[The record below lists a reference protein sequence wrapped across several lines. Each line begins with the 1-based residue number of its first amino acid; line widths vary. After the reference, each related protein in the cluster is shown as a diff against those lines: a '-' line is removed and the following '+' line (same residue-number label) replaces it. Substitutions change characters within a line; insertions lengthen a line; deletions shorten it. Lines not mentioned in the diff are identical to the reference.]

1 MRNLE
6 IINSEI
12 ASLEAQLETAKT
24 ALYAVED
31 NHKNLIKETW
41 VAQLGNIL
49 EEGDVITNSYD
60 DGISISRI
68 QVRTD
73 RSGKEYNYNQE
84 IYSISRPS
92 YGREKGSMPF
102 QISTYSTTVDNEFEF
117 DRLITVGK
125 VAAFIKENNKNLVE
139 TFRISSP
146 WNSAEQ
152 KEVYRLG
159 DALRLLNNE
168 KSELQRQALL
178 AKLETEGVEFAPDK
192 YNHYPS
198 LDARWDWSIRNICK
212 IKVVRKTASGK
223 SADIEVVTRYK
234 DWNGNTHDDVSTA
247 DKVRMD
253 KVESLL
259 SYYRESIVA

>member
-12 ASLEAQLETAKT
+12 ASLEAQLETAKS
-24 ALYAVED
+24 ALYVVED

-41 VAQLGNIL
+41 IAQLGTIL
-49 EEGDVITNSYD
+49 EEGDTIESDYS
-60 DGISISRI
+60 DGIRVNRI

-73 RSGKEYNYNQE
+73 RSGKEYNYRQE
-84 IYSISRPS
+84 IYSISRSS
-92 YGREKGSMPF
+92 YGSKEGMPF
-102 QISTYSTTVDNEFEF
+102 QLSTYSTTVDNDFEF

-125 VAAFIKENNKNLVE
+125 VAAFVKENKVNLVE
-139 TFRISSP
+139 TFRLGSP

-159 DALRLLNNE
+159 NEISTLRNE
-168 KSELQRQALL
+168 KSNVERQAIL
-178 AKLETEGVEFAPDK
+178 AKLETEGVEFSADK
-192 YNHYPS
+192 WSNFPS
-198 LDARWDWSIRNICK
+198 LEVRWNWSIRSIFK
-212 IKVVRKTASGK
+212 IKVVKKTASGK
-223 SADIEVVTRYK
+223 SADLEIVTRHK
-234 DWNGNTHDDVSTA
+234 TWEGTFQDNVTTV

>member
-1 MRNLE
+1 MRTLE

-12 ASLEAQLETAKT
+12 ASLEAQLETVKS
-24 ALYAVED
+24 ALYVVED

-41 VAQLGNIL
+41 IAQLGTVL
-49 EEGDVITNSYD
+49 EEGDILENDYSE
-60 DGISISRI
+60 GIRVKRI

-73 RSGKEYNYNQE
+73 RSGKEYNYSQE
-84 IYSISRPS
+84 IYNISRSS
-92 YGREKGSMPF
+92 YGSKEGMPF
-102 QISTYSTTVDNEFEF
+102 QISTYSTTVDNDFEF

-125 VAAFIKENNKNLVE
+125 VAAFIKENNKNLIE
-139 TFRISSP
+139 AFRISSP
-146 WNSAEQ
+146 YNSAEQ

-168 KSELQRQALL
+168 KSEFQRQALL

-234 DWNGNTHDDVSTA
+234 DWNGNTHDDVTTA

>member
-1 MRNLE
+1 MRTLD

-24 ALYAVED
+24 ALFAVED
-31 NHKNLIKETW
+31 NHNNLIKEIW
-41 VAQLGNIL
+41 ISMLGSIL
-49 EEGDVITNSYD
+49 QEGDVVSNSYD
-60 DGISISRI
+60 SGIRVTRI

-92 YGREKGSMPF
+92 YGSKESMPF
-102 QISTYSTTVDNEFEF
+102 QLSTYSTTIDNDFEF
-117 DRLITVGK
+117 DRLITIGR
-125 VAAFIKENNKNLVE
+125 VAAFIKNNQAPLME
-139 TFRISSP
+139 AFRIASP

-168 KSELQRQALL
+168 KSELERNMRL
-178 AKLETEGVEFAPDK
+178 AKLETEGLEFTPDK
-192 YNHYPS
+192 WNHYPS
-198 LDARWDWSIRNICK
+198 LDVRWDWSVREIFK
-212 IKVVRKTASGK
+212 IKVVKKTASGK
-223 SADIEVVTRYK
+223 SADLEIVSRYK
-234 DWNGNTHDDVSTA
+234 KWEGGFEEHVQTV

-259 SYYRESIVA
+259 SYHRDQLVA

>member
-1 MRNLE
+1 
-6 IINSEI
+6 
-12 ASLEAQLETAKT
+12 
-24 ALYAVED
+24 
-31 NHKNLIKETW
+31 
-41 VAQLGNIL
+41 L
-49 EEGDVITNSYD
+49 EEGDNLENDYSE
-60 DGISISRI
+60 GIRVSRI

-73 RSGKEYNYNQE
+73 RSGKEYNYKQE
-84 IYSISRPS
+84 IYNICRSS
-92 YGREKGSMPF
+92 YGSKEGMPF
-102 QISTYSTTVDNEFEF
+102 QLSTYSTTVDNDFEF

-139 TFRISSP
+139 AFRMGSP
-146 WNSAEQ
+146 YNSAEQ
-152 KEVYRLG
+152 KEVYKLG

-178 AKLETEGVEFAPDK
+178 TRLETEGVEFAPDK

-212 IKVVRKTASGK
+212 IKVVKKTASGK
-223 SADIEVVTRYK
+223 SADLEVVTRYK
-234 DWNGNTHDDVSTA
+234 DWDGNIHDNVTTA

>member
-41 VAQLGNIL
+41 VAQLGTIL
-49 EEGDVITNSYD
+49 EEGDNLENDYSE
-60 DGISISRI
+60 GIRVSRI

-73 RSGKEYNYNQE
+73 RSGKEYNYKQE
-84 IYSISRPS
+84 IYNICRSS
-92 YGREKGSMPF
+92 YGSKEGMPF
-102 QISTYSTTVDNEFEF
+102 QLSTYSTTVDNDFEF

-139 TFRISSP
+139 AFRMGSP
-146 WNSAEQ
+146 YNSAEQ
-152 KEVYRLG
+152 KEVYKLG

-178 AKLETEGVEFAPDK
+178 TRLETEGVEFAPDK

-212 IKVVRKTASGK
+212 IKVVKKTASGK
-223 SADIEVVTRYK
+223 SADLEVVTRYK
-234 DWNGNTHDDVSTA
+234 DWDGNIHDNVTTA

>member
-1 MRNLE
+1 MRTLE

-12 ASLEAQLETAKT
+12 ASLEAQLETAKS
-24 ALYAVED
+24 ALYVVEN

-41 VAQLGNIL
+41 IAQLGNIL
-49 EEGDVITNSYD
+49 EEGDILENDYSE
-60 DGISISRI
+60 GIRVKRI

-84 IYSISRPS
+84 IYNICRSS
-92 YGREKGSMPF
+92 YGSKEGMPF
-102 QISTYSTTVDNEFEF
+102 QISTYSTTVDNDFEF

-139 TFRISSP
+139 VFRISSP

-159 DALRLLNNE
+159 DALTLLKNE
-168 KSELQRQALL
+168 KSDLQRQALL
-178 AKLETEGVEFAPDK
+178 DKLETEGVEFAPDK

-212 IKVVRKTASGK
+212 IKVVKKTASGK

-234 DWNGNTHDDVSTA
+234 DWDGNIHDNVTTA

>member
-12 ASLEAQLETAKT
+12 ASLEAQLETAKS
-24 ALYAVED
+24 ALYVVED

-41 VAQLGNIL
+41 IAQLGDIL
-49 EEGDVITNSYD
+49 EEGDILENDYSE
-60 DGISISRI
+60 GIRVKRI

-84 IYSISRPS
+84 IYNICRSS
-92 YGREKGSMPF
+92 YGSKEGMPF
-102 QISTYSTTVDNEFEF
+102 QISTYSTTVDNDFEF

-125 VAAFIKENNKNLVE
+125 VAAFIKENNKNLIE
-139 TFRISSP
+139 AFRISSP
-146 WNSAEQ
+146 YNSAEQ

-168 KSELQRQALL
+168 KSEFQRQALL

-234 DWNGNTHDDVSTA
+234 DWNGNTHDDVTTA

>member
-12 ASLEAQLETAKT
+12 ASLEAQLETAKS
-24 ALYAVED
+24 ALFVVED

-49 EEGDVITNSYD
+49 EEGDILENDYSE
-60 DGISISRI
+60 GIRVKRI

-73 RSGKEYNYNQE
+73 RSGKEYNYSQE
-84 IYSISRPS
+84 IYNICRSS
-92 YGREKGSMPF
+92 YGSKEGMPF
-102 QISTYSTTVDNEFEF
+102 QISTYSTTVDNDFEF

-125 VAAFIKENNKNLVE
+125 VAAFIKENNKNLIE
-139 TFRISSP
+139 AFRISSP
-146 WNSAEQ
+146 YNSAEQ

-168 KSELQRQALL
+168 KSEFQRQALL

-234 DWNGNTHDDVSTA
+234 DWNGNTHDDVTTA

>member
-49 EEGDVITNSYD
+49 EEGDILENDYSE
-60 DGISISRI
+60 GIRVKRI

-73 RSGKEYNYNQE
+73 RSGKEYNYSQE
-84 IYSISRPS
+84 IYNICRSS
-92 YGREKGSMPF
+92 YGSKEGMPF
-102 QISTYSTTVDNEFEF
+102 QISTYSTTVDNDFEF

-125 VAAFIKENNKNLVE
+125 VAAFVKENKTNLIE
-139 TFRISSP
+139 TFRIASP

-212 IKVVRKTASGK
+212 IKVVKKTASGK

-234 DWNGNTHDDVSTA
+234 DWDGNIHDNVTTA

>member
-12 ASLEAQLETAKT
+12 ASLEAQLETAKS
-24 ALYAVED
+24 ALFVVED

-41 VAQLGNIL
+41 IAQLGNIL
-49 EEGDVITNSYD
+49 EEGDILENDYSE
-60 DGISISRI
+60 GIRVKRI

-73 RSGKEYNYNQE
+73 RSGKEYNYSQE
-84 IYSISRPS
+84 IYNICRSS
-92 YGREKGSMPF
+92 YGSKEGMPF
-102 QISTYSTTVDNEFEF
+102 QISTYSTTVDNDFEF

-125 VAAFIKENNKNLVE
+125 VAAFIKENNKNLIE
-139 TFRISSP
+139 AFRISSP
-146 WNSAEQ
+146 YNSAEQ

-168 KSELQRQALL
+168 KSEFQRQALL

-234 DWNGNTHDDVSTA
+234 DWNGNTHDDVTTA

>member
-24 ALYAVED
+24 ALNAVQD
-31 NHKNLIKETW
+31 NHNNLIKETW
-41 VAQLGNIL
+41 ITQLGTIL
-49 EEGDVITNSYD
+49 EEGDVLENDYSE
-60 DGISISRI
+60 GIRVNRI

-73 RSGKEYNYNQE
+73 RSGKEYNYKQE
-84 IYSISRPS
+84 IYNICRSS
-92 YGREKGSMPF
+92 YGSKEGMPF
-102 QISTYSTTVDNEFEF
+102 QLSTYSTTVDNDFEF

-139 TFRISSP
+139 AFRMGSP
-146 WNSAEQ
+146 YNSAEQ

-168 KSELQRQALL
+168 KSELERQALL
-178 AKLETEGVEFAPDK
+178 VKLETEGVEFAPDK

-212 IKVVRKTASGK
+212 IKVVKKTASGK

-234 DWNGNTHDDVSTA
+234 SYDGTTHDDVTTA

>member
-12 ASLEAQLETAKT
+12 ASLEAQLETAKS
-24 ALYAVED
+24 ALFVVED

-41 VAQLGNIL
+41 IAQLGNIL
-49 EEGDVITNSYD
+49 EEGDILENDYSE
-60 DGISISRI
+60 GIRVKRI

-73 RSGKEYNYNQE
+73 RSGKEYNYSQE
-84 IYSISRPS
+84 IYNICRSS
-92 YGREKGSMPF
+92 YGSKEGMPF
-102 QISTYSTTVDNEFEF
+102 QISTYSTTVDNDFEF

-125 VAAFIKENNKNLVE
+125 VAAFIKENNKNLIE
-139 TFRISSP
+139 AFRISSP
-146 WNSAEQ
+146 YNSAEQ

-168 KSELQRQALL
+168 KSELERNTRLT
-178 AKLETEGVEFAPDK
+178 KLEIEGLEFTPDK
-192 YNHYPS
+192 YDRYPS
-198 LDARWDWSIRNICK
+198 LEVRWDWSVRDIFK

-223 SADIEVVTRYK
+223 SADLEITSRYK
-234 DWNGNTHDDVSTA
+234 KWEGGFDERVQTV

-253 KVESLL
+253 KVESLI
-259 SYYRESIVA
+259 SYHRDQVVA

>member
-12 ASLEAQLETAKT
+12 ASLEAQLETAKS
-24 ALYAVED
+24 ALFVVED

-41 VAQLGNIL
+41 IAQLGTIL
-49 EEGDVITNSYD
+49 EEGDAVESDYS
-60 DGISISRI
+60 DGIRVNRI

-73 RSGKEYNYNQE
+73 RSGKEYNYKQE
-84 IYSISRPS
+84 IYSISRSS
-92 YGREKGSMPF
+92 YGSKEGMPF
-102 QISTYSTTVDNEFEF
+102 QLSTYSTTVDNDFEF

-125 VAAFIKENNKNLVE
+125 VAAFVKENKVNLVE
-139 TFRISSP
+139 TFRLGSP

-159 DALRLLNNE
+159 NELSTLRNE
-168 KSELQRQALL
+168 KSNVERQAIL
-178 AKLETEGVEFAPDK
+178 AKLETEGVEFSADK
-192 YNHYPS
+192 WSNFPS
-198 LDARWDWSIRNICK
+198 LEVRWNWSVRSIFK
-212 IKVVRKTASGK
+212 IKVVKKTASGK
-223 SADIEVVTRYK
+223 SADLEIVTRHK
-234 DWNGNTHDDVSTA
+234 TWEGTFQDNVTTV

-253 KVESLL
+253 KVENLL

>member
-1 MRNLE
+1 MRTLE

-12 ASLEAQLETAKT
+12 ASLEAQLETVKS
-24 ALYAVED
+24 ALYVVED

-41 VAQLGNIL
+41 IAQLGTVL
-49 EEGDVITNSYD
+49 EEGDILENDYSE
-60 DGISISRI
+60 GIRVKRI

-73 RSGKEYNYNQE
+73 RSGKEYNYSQE
-84 IYSISRPS
+84 IYNISRSS
-92 YGREKGSMPF
+92 YGSKEGMPF
-102 QISTYSTTVDNEFEF
+102 QISTYSTTVDNDFEF

-168 KSELQRQALL
+168 KSDLQRQAIL

-198 LDARWDWSIRNICK
+198 LDARWDWSIRNIFK
-212 IKVVRKTASGK
+212 IKVTKKTASGK
-223 SADIEVVTRYK
+223 SADLEIVTRYK
-234 DWNGNTHDDVSTA
+234 DWDGNIHDNVTTA

>member
-12 ASLEAQLETAKT
+12 ASLEAQLETAKS
-24 ALYAVED
+24 ALYVVED

-41 VAQLGNIL
+41 IAQLGTIL
-49 EEGDVITNSYD
+49 EEGDILENDYSE
-60 DGISISRI
+60 GIRVKRI

-84 IYSISRPS
+84 IYNICRSS
-92 YGREKGSMPF
+92 YGSKEGMPF
-102 QISTYSTTVDNEFEF
+102 QISTYSTTVDNDFEF

-125 VAAFIKENNKNLVE
+125 VAAFIKENNKNLIE
-139 TFRISSP
+139 AFRISSP
-146 WNSAEQ
+146 YNSAEQ

-168 KSELQRQALL
+168 KSEFQRQALL

-234 DWNGNTHDDVSTA
+234 DWNGNTHDDVTTA

>member
-12 ASLEAQLETAKT
+12 ASLEAQLETAKS
-24 ALYAVED
+24 ALFVVED

-41 VAQLGNIL
+41 IAQLGNIL
-49 EEGDVITNSYD
+49 EEGDILENDYSE
-60 DGISISRI
+60 GIRVKRI

-73 RSGKEYNYNQE
+73 RSGKEYNYSQE
-84 IYSISRPS
+84 IYNICRSS
-92 YGREKGSMPF
+92 YGSKEGMPF
-102 QISTYSTTVDNEFEF
+102 QISTYSTTVDNDFEF

-125 VAAFIKENNKNLVE
+125 VAAFIKENNKNLIE
-139 TFRISSP
+139 AFRISSP
-146 WNSAEQ
+146 YNSAEQ

-168 KSELQRQALL
+168 KSEFQRQALL

-234 DWNGNTHDDVSTA
+234 DWNGNTHDDVTTA

-259 SYYRESIVA
+259 SYHRDQVVA

>member
-12 ASLEAQLETAKT
+12 ASLEAQLETAKS
-24 ALYAVED
+24 ALYVVED

-41 VAQLGNIL
+41 VAQLGTIL
-49 EEGDVITNSYD
+49 EEGDILENDYSE
-60 DGISISRI
+60 GIRVNRI

-73 RSGKEYNYNQE
+73 RSGKEYNYKQE
-84 IYSISRPS
+84 IYNICRSS
-92 YGREKGSMPF
+92 YGSKEGMPF
-102 QISTYSTTVDNEFEF
+102 QLSTYSTTVDNDFEF

-125 VAAFIKENNKNLVE
+125 VAAFVKENKTNLVE
-139 TFRISSP
+139 TFRIGSP

-152 KEVYRLG
+152 KEVHRLG
-159 DALRLLNNE
+159 DMLRILNNE
-168 KSELQRQALL
+168 KSELQRQAILT
-178 AKLETEGVEFAPDK
+178 KLETEGVEFVADK
-192 YNHYPS
+192 YNNLPS
-198 LDARWDWSIRNICK
+198 LEARWDWSIRNIFK
-212 IKVVRKTASGK
+212 IKVVKKTASGK
-223 SADIEVVTRYK
+223 SADLEIVTRYK
-234 DWNGNTHDDVSTA
+234 DWEGNIHDNVTTA

>member
-12 ASLEAQLETAKT
+12 ASLEAQLETAKS
-24 ALYAVED
+24 ALFVVED

-41 VAQLGNIL
+41 IAQLGNIL
-49 EEGDVITNSYD
+49 EEGDVVTNNYD

-92 YGREKGSMPF
+92 YGPEKGSMPF
-102 QISTYSTTVDNEFEF
+102 RISTYSTTVDNEFEF

-168 KSELQRQALL
+168 KSELERNTRLT
-178 AKLETEGVEFAPDK
+178 KLEIEGLEFTTDK
-192 YNHYPS
+192 YDRYPS
-198 LDARWDWSIRNICK
+198 LEVRWDWSVRDIFK

-223 SADIEVVTRYK
+223 SADLEITSRYK
-234 DWNGNTHDDVSTA
+234 KWEGGFDERVQTV

-259 SYYRESIVA
+259 SYHRDQIVA

>member
-12 ASLEAQLETAKT
+12 ASLEAQLETAKS
-24 ALYAVED
+24 ALFVVED

-41 VAQLGNIL
+41 IAQLGTIL
-49 EEGDVITNSYD
+49 EEGDAVESDYS
-60 DGISISRI
+60 DGIRVNRI

-73 RSGKEYNYNQE
+73 RSGKEYNYKQE
-84 IYSISRPS
+84 IYSISRSS
-92 YGREKGSMPF
+92 YGSKEGMPF
-102 QISTYSTTVDNEFEF
+102 QLSTYSTTVDNDFEF

-125 VAAFIKENNKNLVE
+125 VAAFVKESKVNLVE
-139 TFRISSP
+139 TFRLGSP

-159 DALRLLNNE
+159 NEISTLRNE
-168 KSELQRQALL
+168 KSNVERQAIL
-178 AKLETEGVEFAPDK
+178 AKLETEGVEFSADK
-192 YNHYPS
+192 WSNFPS
-198 LDARWDWSIRNICK
+198 LEVRWNWSIRSIFK
-212 IKVVRKTASGK
+212 IKVVKKTASGK
-223 SADIEVVTRYK
+223 SADLEIVTRHK
-234 DWNGNTHDDVSTA
+234 TWEGTFQDNVTTV

>member
-12 ASLEAQLETAKT
+12 ASLEAQLETAKS
-24 ALYAVED
+24 ALYVVED

-41 VAQLGNIL
+41 IAQLGNIL
-49 EEGDVITNSYD
+49 EEGDILENDYSE
-60 DGISISRI
+60 GIRVKRI

-73 RSGKEYNYNQE
+73 RSGKEYNYSQE
-84 IYSISRPS
+84 IYNICRSS
-92 YGREKGSMPF
+92 YGSKEGMPF
-102 QISTYSTTVDNEFEF
+102 QISTYSTTVDNDFEF

-125 VAAFIKENNKNLVE
+125 VAAFIKENNKNLIE
-139 TFRISSP
+139 AFRISSP

-168 KSELQRQALL
+168 KSELERNARL
-178 AKLETEGVEFAPDK
+178 AKLEIEGLEFTPDK
-192 YNHYPS
+192 YDRYPS
-198 LDARWDWSIRNICK
+198 LEVRWDWSVRDIFK

-223 SADIEVVTRYK
+223 SADLEITSRYK
-234 DWNGNTHDDVSTA
+234 KWEGGFDERVQTV

-259 SYYRESIVA
+259 SYHRDQVVA